1 MKQGSNLQKRDNNS
15 CEEAVSTVVAIMLIL
30 AILAT
35 CISVYT
41 ATYVPGLKQQA
52 EILHSQ
58 AVEQAFMR
66 FASSI
71 DNIYSQNKPA
81 KFSEPI
87 VLGGGD
93 VLLSAVK
100 SGGMIEITDFKTGEL
115 SIISDSSLI
124 DKITINSTSVKYTP
138 YFSSWENQ
146 GYLYRKGTVW
156 VTKNNETRIAPASLS
171 LNSINDGHNNE
182 NTTIKKYFEGMA
194 NTWRTDAGQNPG
206 IRYAEIG
213 IVTMNA
219 VPPVSISGSGSAVLV
234 SSATEDSKEYIL
246 EKSGEVILKNTDG
259 YVKSMPF
266 ADNTTLTLKILRI
279 EVYAS

>member
-1 MKQGSNLQKRDNNS
+1 MKKGKNVRKSERYDR
-15 CEEAVSTVVAIMLIL
+15 EEAVSTVVAVMLIL

-41 ATYVPGLKQQA
+41 STYVPGLKQQA
-52 EILHSQ
+52 EIMHSQ
-58 AVEQAFMR
+58 SVEQAFLR
-66 FASSI
+66 FASGV
-71 DNIYSQNKPA
+71 DNIYGQKKPA

-93 VLLSAVK
+93 VLLSSVK
-100 SGGMIEITDFKTGEL
+100 SGGMIEITDFKAGEL
-115 SIISDSSLI
+115 SIISDGSPVDTI
-124 DKITINSTSVKYTP
+124 AINSTDVKYTP

-156 VTKNNETRIAPASLS
+156 VTKNNETKTAPASLS
-171 LNSINDGHNNE
+171 LNSVNDGYENE
-182 NTTIKKYFEGMA
+182 KNTIQKYFEGMA
-194 NTWRTDAGQNPG
+194 DTWRTYPAPNHEATN
-206 IRYAEIG
+206 AEIT

-219 VPPVSISGSGSAVLV
+219 IPPDTISGSGSAVLV

-246 EKSGEVILKNTDG
+246 DKSGEVILKDTDG

-266 ADNTTLTLKILRI
+266 AGNTTLTLKILSI
-279 EVYAS
+279 EVYTS